1 MRLCPY
7 LCSMK
12 TIKLISFTAFVFC
25 LNMPLHAQFNTIGS
39 IDKKHIKTG
48 KPSKLKEAL
57 TDSIVVADSVPDF
70 TTLDIGGNKQT
81 IVPSLDNQE
90 LMLLVALPLKSI
102 HVNSGFGMRRH
113 PIYHKRIMHNGIDL
127 SARYEKVY
135 SMFPGTVIKVGQDSR
150 SGKFVTVRTGDYTIS
165 YCHLSQ
171 QLVKEKEFVNA
182 GTNIAIS
189 GNTGASTGPHLHIT
203 AKKDGQAFNAAI
215 LLEYIKKMRMLADD
229 SYSSQIIKSLSRGME
244 Y

>member
-12 TIKLISFTAFVFC
+12 TIKYINLTAFLFC

-39 IDKKHIKTG
+39 INNKRIYTTNPP
-48 KPSKLKEAL
+48 KPKEVL
-57 TDSIVVADSVPDF
+57 TDSIVVADNVPDS
-70 TTLDIGGNKQT
+70 TTTGNDGDGQT
-81 IVPSLDNQE
+81 IVTSLDNHN
-90 LMLLVALPLKSI
+90 MMSLVALPLEKI
-102 HVNSGFGMRRH
+102 HINSGFGMRRH
-113 PIYHKRIMHNGIDL
+113 PIYHKRIMHNGIDI

-171 QLVKEKEFVNA
+171 QLVKENEFVNA

-189 GNTGASTGPHLHIT
+189 GNTGASTGPHLHLT
-203 AKKDGQAFNAAI
+203 TKKDGQAINPTII
-215 LLEYIKKMRMLADD
+215 LELIMSLKTND
-229 SYSSQIIKSLSRGME
+229 S
-244 Y
+244 

>member
-1 MRLCPY
+1 
-7 LCSMK
+7 MK
-12 TIKLISFTAFVFC
+12 TIKLITLTAFFLC
-25 LNMPLHAQFNTIGS
+25 LNMPLYAQFNIVGTINNKR
-39 IDKKHIKTG
+39 IYTTN
-48 KPSKLKEAL
+48 PSKPKEAL
-57 TDSIVVADSVPDF
+57 TDSMVVAASVPDS
-70 TTLDIGGNKQT
+70 TTTGNDGDGQT
-81 IVPSLDNQE
+81 IVTSTDNHD
-90 LMLLVALPLKSI
+90 LMSLVALPLKNI
-102 HVNSGFGMRRH
+102 HINSGFGMRRH

-189 GNTGASTGPHLHIT
+189 GNTGASTGPHLHLT
-203 AKKDGQAFNAAI
+203 TKKDGQAINPTII
-215 LLEYIKKMRMLADD
+215 LELIMSLKAND
-229 SYSSQIIKSLSRGME
+229 S
-244 Y
+244 

>member
-1 MRLCPY
+1 MRLYPY
-7 LCSMK
+7 LCGMK
-12 TIKLISFTAFVFC
+12 TIKLITLTAFFFC
-25 LNMPLHAQFNTIGS
+25 LNIPLYAQFNTVGTINNRR
-39 IDKKHIKTG
+39 IYTTNPP
-48 KPSKLKEAL
+48 KPKEAL
-57 TDSIVVADSVPDF
+57 TDSIVVADSVPDS
-70 TTLDIGGNKQT
+70 TTTDNDGDGQT
-81 IVPSLDNQE
+81 IVTSLDNRN
-90 LMLLVALPLKSI
+90 LMSLVALPLEKI
-102 HVNSGFGMRRH
+102 HINSGFGMRRH

-171 QLVKEKEFVNA
+171 QLVKENEFVNA

-203 AKKDGQAFNAAI
+203 AKKDGKAFNPI
-215 LLEYIKKMRMLADD
+215 FLLNFIANML
-229 SYSSQIIKSLSRGME
+229 
-244 Y
+244 

>member
-7 LCSMK
+7 LCGMK
-12 TIKLISFTAFVFC
+12 TIKLITLTAFFFC
-25 LNMPLHAQFNTIGS
+25 LNMPLYAQFNTVGTINNKR
-39 IDKKHIKTG
+39 IYTTNPP
-48 KPSKLKEAL
+48 KPKETL
-57 TDSIVVADSVPDF
+57 TDSMVVVGSVPDS
-70 TTLDIGGNKQT
+70 TTTGNDRDGKN
-81 IVPSLDNQE
+81 IVTPLDNHN
-90 LMLLVALPLKSI
+90 LMSLVALPLENI
-102 HVNSGFGMRRH
+102 HINSGFGMRRH

-203 AKKDGQAFNAAI
+203 AKKDGLAI
-215 LLEYIKKMRMLADD
+215 NPTIILEFIFSLKKND
-229 SYSSQIIKSLSRGME
+229 S
-244 Y
+244 

>member
-7 LCSMK
+7 LCGMK
-12 TIKLISFTAFVFC
+12 TIKLITLTTFFFC
-25 LNMPLHAQFNTIGS
+25 LNIPLYAQFNTVGTINNKR
-39 IDKKHIKTG
+39 IYTTNPP
-48 KPSKLKEAL
+48 KPKEAL
-57 TDSIVVADSVPDF
+57 TDSIVVADSVPDS
-70 TTLDIGGNKQT
+70 TTTGNDGDGQT
-81 IVPSLDNQE
+81 IVTSLDNRN
-90 LMLLVALPLKSI
+90 LMSLVALPLEKI
-102 HVNSGFGMRRH
+102 HINSGFGMRRH

-171 QLVKEKEFVNA
+171 QLVKENEFVNA

-189 GNTGASTGPHLHIT
+189 GNTGASTGPHLHLT
-203 AKKDGQAFNAAI
+203 TKKDGQAINPTII
-215 LLEYIKKMRMLADD
+215 LEFILSLNRND
-229 SYSSQIIKSLSRGME
+229 S
-244 Y
+244 